1 MSKRLGSQPAALV
14 VVDFQERFSSAVEN
28 FDIAAERASILAR
41 AAGLLGIKTI
51 VTEQYPEGLGS
62 TVEPVLGAIGDTPRL
77 PKKIFPATRAEG
89 FDLEGARDVIVCGVE
104 AHVCVLQTV
113 LDLIDDGAQVF
124 VPVDAVASRNELD
137 RAVAID
143 RMSHAGAVITTTE
156 SVVFELAGGSGHP
169 AFRELQGLVK

>member
-1 MSKRLGSQPAALV
+1 MTKRLGSQPAALV

-28 FDIAAERASILAR
+28 FEGAAGKAAILAS
-41 AAGLLGIKTI
+41 AARILGIKTI

-62 TVEPVLGAIGDTPRL
+62 TVDPVLAAIGDSPRF

-89 FDLEGARDVIVCGVE
+89 FDLEGARHVIVCGVE

-113 LDLIDDGAQVF
+113 LDLLDDGLEVF
-124 VPVDAVASRNELD
+124 LPVDAVASRSELD
-137 RAVAID
+137 RSTAIE
-143 RMSHAGAVITTTE
+143 RMVKEGAVPSSTE
-156 SVVFELAGGSGHP
+156 TIVFELAGGAGHP